1 MEPEVAKTMV
11 FNGVDATW
19 LDPDEKARLRQG
31 MEAEIAA
38 LDVALDLVDEAP

>member
-1 MEPEVAKTMV
+1 MV

-19 LDPDEKARLRQG
+19 LDAGDQARLRAG

-38 LDVALDLVDEAP
+38 LDAALDDRSYRAADPS